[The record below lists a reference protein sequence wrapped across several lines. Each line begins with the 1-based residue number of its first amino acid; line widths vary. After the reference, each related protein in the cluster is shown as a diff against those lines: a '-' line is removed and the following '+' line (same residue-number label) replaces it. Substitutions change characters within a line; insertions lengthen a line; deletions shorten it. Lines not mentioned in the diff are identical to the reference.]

1 MPSDSPRGP
10 LAARLL
16 IALLR
21 ICCALPLPLLMALGR
36 AAAVPLAA
44 LARSR
49 RRVVLANLQLCMPE
63 LSDDTRRALA
73 IRNLRS
79 TALSLLENL
88 LAWHR
93 PQLHDQLQLMGAEHL
108 LAALQNGRGA
118 ILLTPHF
125 TMIEMVPRALREASS
140 APEQIAE
147 RIRIV
152 VRRHN
157 SELLECVADSG
168 RCRWGSTLDKK
179 DVRGMLRA
187 LKDNAVLISAPD
199 QNFSYGTVF
208 APFFGVPAAT
218 TTGNLRLASAAGC
231 PTLPCMVRRLA
242 GGGWQVRIDPPLADY
257 PSNDPLADAT
267 RSNALVEAEIRQVP
281 EQYLWAHRR
290 FRSRP
295 PGEAPLYDNEVLKE
309 QHRQR

>member
-1 MPSDSPRGP
+1 
-10 LAARLL
+10 
-16 IALLR
+16 
-21 ICCALPLPLLMALGR
+21 MALGR

-63 LSDDTRRALA
+63 LSDDQRQALA

-93 PQLHDQLQLMGAEHL
+93 PQLRNQLQLVGAEHL
-108 LAALQNGRGA
+108 IAALQDGRGA

-125 TMIEMVPRALREASS
+125 TMLEMVPRALAEAGA
-140 APEQIAE
+140 APADLID
-147 RIRIV
+147 RIWGV

-157 SELLECVADSG
+157 NATLEAVADCG
-168 RCRWGSTLDKK
+168 RRRWIHTLDKK

-231 PTLPCMVRRLA
+231 PTLPCMVRRLE
-242 GGGWQVRIDPPLADY
+242 GGGWQVRIDPALTEY
-257 PSNDPLADAT
+257 PSDDPLADTT
-267 RSNALVEAEIRQVP
+267 RSNALVEAEIRQIP

-295 PGEAPLYDNEVLKE
+295 PGEQPLYGNDLLKQ
-309 QHRQR
+309 QHRQPESTRSP